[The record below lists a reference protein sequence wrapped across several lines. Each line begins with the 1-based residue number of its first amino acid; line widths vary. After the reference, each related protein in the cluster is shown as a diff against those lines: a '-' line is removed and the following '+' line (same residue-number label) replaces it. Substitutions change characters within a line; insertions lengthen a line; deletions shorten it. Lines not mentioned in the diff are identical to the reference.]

1 MRAVYPAWAHM
12 MPAASYRHNILVL
25 LVAAVVGA
33 ISSATVVLFLVG
45 EPSSATGIPMTSVRV
60 AVMREP
66 AATDR
71 ALTQDG
77 SEFEQMPQPKIEQM
91 PQSVP
96 DDTVSYGATAGSDAG
111 PHIAMPGEGRAPDDL
126 PVAAHQPSVRRR
138 FGHFPTPNHW

>member
-12 MPAASYRHNILVL
+12 MPAASYRHNIFVL

-45 EPSSATGIPMTSVRV
+45 EPSSATGIPSTSVRL

-71 ALTQDG
+71 AAHARRVAVRAD
-77 SEFEQMPQPKIEQM
+77 
-91 PQSVP
+91 
-96 DDTVSYGATAGSDAG
+96 ATAKDRGNAEVSS
-111 PHIAMPGEGRAPDDL
+111 R
-126 PVAAHQPSVRRR
+126 
-138 FGHFPTPNHW
+138 

>member
-12 MPAASYRHNILVL
+12 MHAASYRHNFLVL

-45 EPSSATGIPMTSVRV
+45 EPSSATGIPSISVRV
-60 AVMREP
+60 TVMREP
-66 AATDR
+66 VATDR

-77 SEFEQMPQPKIEQM
+77 SQFEQMPQPKIEQM

-126 PVAAHQPSVRRR
+126 PDAAHQPSVRRR
-138 FGHFPTPNHW
+138 LGHFPTPNHW

>member
-45 EPSSATGIPMTSVRV
+45 EPSSATGIPSTSVRV